1 MSAMTEPAR
10 AAVYVDGFN
19 LYYGIRATP
28 YRWLDIAR
36 LSRMLVPAAAIVK
49 IRYFTAR
56 VHDRPDDPG
65 QAQRQ
70 ATYLRALQTI
80 AHLSLHEGRFLSTQ
94 VRMALVAPPPGG
106 PRTVLVQK
114 TEEKGSDV
122 NLATY
127 LLVDGFRNEYDTAF
141 VISNDTDLR
150 EPIAFARLDLGR
162 PVTVLNPRERYSN
175 VMAAC
180 ATSYRRISL
189 AAFAAAQF
197 PVTVTDGKGDIHRP
211 LRWAGRSQA
220 VPPRLR

>member
-1 MSAMTEPAR
+1 M
-10 AAVYVDGFN
+10 
-19 LYYGIRATP
+19 
-28 YRWLDIAR
+28 
-36 LSRMLVPAAAIVK
+36 
-49 IRYFTAR
+49 
-56 VHDRPDDPG
+56 
-65 QAQRQ
+65 
-70 ATYLRALQTI
+70 
-80 AHLSLHEGRFLSTQ
+80 
-94 VRMALVAPPPGG
+94 
-106 PRTVLVQK
+106 LVQK

-127 LLVDGFRNEYDTAF
+127 LLVDGFRNEYDMAF

-150 EPIAFARLDLGR
+150 EPIAFARLDLRR

-197 PVTVTDGKGDIHRP
+197 PVTLTDAKGEIHRP